1 MGVII
6 KKINKIEYFNSTIKI
21 IKLEEQNNRHEFI
34 NLLKIRLENFFNDKL
49 QIELLEESFIIL
61 FCKTLQYYPE
71 IKLEILDKFLKLFGQ
86 NNNIYLKVFENINNG
101 KTKEKEK
108 EAQEIKKKI
117 IKLSTDKLELSALI
131 DLIKKLNEEQRI
143 DYFNNIDKSAIVI
156 ENDFFDYKKTSLNLE
171 LLMKLVEK
179 KLIPQSMYLDK
190 TVDNLNDIYNVL
202 SNYDEVLPK
211 FEKSILNDDEEIQNK
226 YSERFKLFKL
236 IKGDEFDS
244 DTEFTKIK
252 DRLKE
257 AIQNIEKAHEISDEL
272 SSYYKRTD
280 SYIVEIDKINNI
292 YNDYSIHE
300 NNQR

>member
-1 MGVII
+1 MNVLI
-6 KKINKIEYFNSTIKI
+6 
-21 IKLEEQNNRHEFI
+21 
-34 NLLKIRLENFFNDKL
+34 IRLENFFNDKL

-117 IKLSTDKLELSALI
+117 IKLSTDNLELPALI
-131 DLIKKLNEEQRI
+131 DVIKKLNEEQRI

-257 AIQNIEKAHEISDEL
+257 AIQNIEKAHEISGQL
-272 SSYYKRTD
+272 SHYYKRTD